1 VIVHEKTAR
10 APRAAALV
18 GRARLRHGAAND
30 NEPKQKGNAEMTAPW
45 RRLAA
50 CILLCV
56 GAALACAAPARAHTP
71 DISTGKIAPGD
82 GRVYRVDVG
91 FLATDLER
99 MFQDTMDERAS
110 VDLSAPGAL
119 EGEIG
124 KFVARRVAMRDE
136 SGRACVTTVE
146 KSGEDPTNQD
156 SALVVMRFDCA
167 STTGKVFYDV
177 TKLLAAQGSKGKH
190 LVTLT
195 GENAGETML
204 YPQNPPLDLTQ
215 PMETTAQLMKKFFEA
230 GVEHIVT
237 GYDHLCFL
245 FALILWA
252 SRVWPVVKIVTAF
265 TISHSITL
273 SLAALNIFTLP
284 SALTEAL
291 IAASIVFVAAEN
303 YFSRDV
309 DNRWRNTFLF
319 GFIHGF
325 GFASALTEM
334 GVPQAGVLPALAA
347 FNIGV
352 EAGQIAIVMAVMPIL
367 FAIDRVTGGKRDQ
380 RLVYA
385 VSGVIALAG
394 AFWFLQRIGAIPGA

>member
-1 VIVHEKTAR
+1 
-10 APRAAALV
+10 
-18 GRARLRHGAAND
+18 
-30 NEPKQKGNAEMTAPW
+30 MTGFW

-50 CILLCV
+50 LLSLSA
-56 GAALACAAPARAHTP
+56 GLALAAPALAHTP
-71 DISTGKIAPGD
+71 DISTGKIAPQAN
-82 GRVYRVDVG
+82 RLYMVDVG

-99 MFQDTMDERAS
+99 MFQETMDERAG
-110 VDLSAPGAL
+110 VDLSPPGVL
-119 EGEIG
+119 EEEIG
-124 KFVARRVAMRDE
+124 KFVAKRVAMRDE
-136 SGRACVTTVE
+136 TGRACLAKVE
-146 KSGEDPTNQD
+146 KAGEDPTNQD
-156 SALVVMRFDCA
+156 SALVAVRFDC
-167 STTGKVFYDV
+167 SGTSGKVFYDA

-190 LVTLT
+190 LVTLL

-204 YPQNPPLDLTQ
+204 YPQNPPLDLSQ

-252 SRVWPVVKIVTAF
+252 TRIWPVVKIVTAF

-284 SALTEAL
+284 SALTEFL
-291 IAASIVFVAAEN
+291 IAASIVFVAVEN

-334 GVPQAGVLPALAA
+334 GVPQGGVVPALAA

-352 EAGQIAIVMAVMPIL
+352 EAGQIAIVVAVMPIL
-367 FAIDRVTGGKRDQ
+367 FFVDGQTGGKRSEK
-380 RLVYA
+380 LVYA
-385 VSGVIALAG
+385 VSAIIALAG
-394 AFWFLQRIGAIPGA
+394 AYWMVDRLPSLAQMFKGGK

>member
-1 VIVHEKTAR
+1 
-10 APRAAALV
+10 
-18 GRARLRHGAAND
+18 
-30 NEPKQKGNAEMTAPW
+30 MTGLW

-50 CILLCV
+50 FLTFCAGL
-56 GAALACAAPARAHTP
+56 ALAAPAQAHTP
-71 DISTGKIAPGD
+71 DISTGKIAPQAN
-82 GRVYRVDVG
+82 RIYLVDVG

-99 MFQDTMDERAS
+99 MFQETMDDRAG
-110 VDLSAPGAL
+110 VDLSPPGVL
-119 EGEIG
+119 EEEIG

-136 SGRACVTTVE
+136 TGRACMAKVE
-146 KSGEDPTNQD
+146 KAGEDPTNQD
-156 SALVVMRFDCA
+156 SALIVMRFDCSGA
-167 STTGKVFYDV
+167 AGKVFYDA
-177 TKLLAAQGSKGKH
+177 TRLLAAQGSKGKH
-190 LVTLT
+190 LVTLL

-204 YPQNPPLDLTQ
+204 YPQNPPLDLAQ
-215 PMETTAQLMKKFFEA
+215 PMETTAQLMGKFFEA

-252 SRVWPVVKIVTAF
+252 TRVWPVVKIVTAF

-284 SALTEAL
+284 STLTEAL
-291 IAASIVFVAAEN
+291 IAASIVFVAVEN
-303 YFSRDV
+303 YFSRNV

-334 GVPQAGVLPALAA
+334 GVPQGGVVPALAA

-352 EAGQIAIVMAVMPIL
+352 EAGQIAIVFAVMPIL
-367 FAIDRVTGGKRDQ
+367 FAIDRAAGGARSEK
-380 RLVYA
+380 LVY
-385 VSGVIALAG
+385 VLSGLIALAG
-394 AFWFLQRIGAIPGA
+394 SFWFLQRIGVIPGA